1 MSNGDSNV
9 LRQFI
14 NPSYMPGDYQN
25 QPTGDLYSQNQ
36 INPMMHG
43 MGGETGGVNTTS
55 RQAPQ
60 TGSPNYMDQYN
71 AMLAPYQAAAQKFA
85 SPYAVFPPN
94 SQFTAQ
100 HPLLARGIDRGILAA
115 SMVPAG
121 PGPRSIGQGIAGVA
135 QGLTGAN
142 EFYRQRALQAMM
154 LPYQMM
160 GPRLQQM
167 DVMSQIGERSA
178 MIPYYTKRAGY
189 YDVMQD
195 VMQQRQATAE
205 QRADIAQQAQNTK
218 EAHQN
223 WLEGNDPKSPFSG
236 RSGDQTWKNVLT
248 GNPRFEGEDDATY
261 AQRLD
266 QIYQEKK
273 IQVASALGGATTTA
287 RQKAEQPFKD
297 LTDFYTQGER
307 TAMAGLD
314 KPLPPEQYYASHQ
327 FNLKMEDELGGPGG
341 QKTDHYGDYV
351 RDFAQKKAEQAN
363 LVQQWRSDPTVA
375 KNRISFQ
382 DWQRLRSGQPASQA
396 APQTQQKALSWN
408 PKTGKY
414 E

>member
-36 INPMMHG
+36 INPMMYG

-248 GNPRFEGEDDATY
+248 GNPRFEGEDDQTY

-266 QIYQEKK
+266 KIY
-273 IQVASALGGATTTA
+273 
-287 RQKAEQPFKD
+287 
-297 LTDFYTQGER
+297 QGER
-307 TAMAGLD
+307 IRIAGALAGAGAGGRAKVEQPIKEQTDFIKDQEKQAYATLPKEPKTIQDAVDAGIAPVGQGGWGRIPSIEELHQDWVQKRQKLD
-314 KPLPPEQYYASHQ
+314 AQWNQYRQDEAATK
-327 FNLKMEDELGGPGG
+327 LK
-341 QKTDHYGDYV
+341 V
-351 RDFAQKKAEQAN
+351 
-363 LVQQWRSDPTVA
+363 
-375 KNRISFQ
+375 SFQ
-382 DWQRLRSGQPASQA
+382 DWQRLRSGQPAPQV
-396 APQTQQKALSWN
+396 APQTREKALSWN
-408 PKTGKY
+408 LSTGKY